1 MDDHGEDG
9 RRVVVVWKEMDYL
22 IGWGGIVGEGV
33 SGSGVIG
40 WFGLDVCWGL
50 FVDCEEIDD
59 NVAVVSM
66 LCAPVRLCVGCYNA
80 AICYCTCTAY
90 ATIFLAL

>member
-9 RRVVVVWKEMDYL
+9 RRVVVVWKEMDDL

-40 WFGLDVCWGL
+40 WFGLDVC
-50 FVDCEEIDD
+50 
-59 NVAVVSM
+59 
-66 LCAPVRLCVGCYNA
+66 
-80 AICYCTCTAY
+80 
-90 ATIFLAL
+90 